1 MALQS
6 LGLSSAD
13 LLNALYQANHAGLL
27 AGQLGATYFIPTSVV
42 PLLLSRTGS
51 LSGFFCNI
59 KMSPQCGKAGT
70 QHKASRPSRG
80 LPRWARPLKHV
91 HAGIVLFAADRFPI
105 LERTSVSCD
114 FHPRTDGPLSAN
126 SGHYAIYLGMSE

>member
-1 MALQS
+1 MDSISGAQ
-6 LGLSSAD
+6 AD
-13 LLNALYQANHAGLL
+13 LLNALYQANHTGLL
-27 AGQLGATYFIPTSVV
+27 AGQLGAPYFIPTFVV
-42 PLLLSRTGS
+42 PLLL

-80 LPRWARPLKHV
+80 LLRWTRPLKHV

-105 LERTSVSCD
+105 LE
-114 FHPRTDGPLSAN
+114 
-126 SGHYAIYLGMSE
+126 